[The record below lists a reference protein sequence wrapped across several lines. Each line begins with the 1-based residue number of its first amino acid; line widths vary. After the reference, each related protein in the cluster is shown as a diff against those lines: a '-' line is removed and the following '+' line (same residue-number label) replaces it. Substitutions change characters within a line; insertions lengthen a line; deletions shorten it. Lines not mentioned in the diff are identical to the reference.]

1 MRIEAGTLA
10 SLTWRSLMMPT
21 KNSQS
26 WEQKHEQRTLIR
38 ERSRRRG
45 VQIILTALQMKRDVE
60 SLERGENV
68 V

>member
-10 SLTWRSLMMPT
+10 SLTWRSLMMLT
-21 KNSQS
+21 KNSQR

-38 ERSRRRG
+38 ERRRRRG
-45 VQIILTALQMKRDVE
+45 VQIVLTTLQMKRDAE

-68 V
+68 A